1 MLPVL
6 LCRVPPRRAAG
17 VAEAGGGRAGCGRR
31 RAVLLRLAFAGVAF
45 CHCCVWSGWLG
56 ALLLRCDNT
65 STCPSMRAVRA
76 VQRAVRWKV
85 LDKKLVRAEPKRAM
99 MEGQTLT
106 VTLTAD
112 DKPNQPCRRKV
123 DGTDIVFTAPPHAR
137 EGITYD
143 LTIAGMRNGTAIAIS
158 KNNPFMSSS
167 LGGFEAAVVGAAVEA
182 AANPPHLNL
191 PPPPAPAPART
202 AAASAFGS
210 VAASR
215 DGHGAAAGRR
225 RAANGARKRAGRR
238 QQQPAVLL
246 RRPFVRAAS
255 GRSSGAAAAAG
266 GAATAAADDDGAAT
280 SAVAAHSAASAA
292 SSRRRAAI
300 GESSPK
306 GGRGVLLR
314 RRRHRKQPPLI
325 INKAARPLREAAR
338 HLTLRAALLAL
349 PLRAARPT
357 RSI

>member
-1 MLPVL
+1 MEG
-6 LCRVPPRRAAG
+6 PRHDLSRS
-17 VAEAGGGRAGCGRR
+17 
-31 RAVLLRLAFAGVAF
+31 FA
-45 CHCCVWSGWLG
+45 
-56 ALLLRCDNT
+56 
-65 STCPSMRAVRA
+65 PSR
-76 VQRAVRWKV
+76 
-85 LDKKLVRAEPKRAM
+85 KRAT

-182 AANPPHLNL
+182 ADIKSTTILNPPPPLAL
-191 PPPPAPAPART
+191 PPPPAPAPAP
-202 AAASAFGS
+202 ALPPAASAFGS

-215 DGHGAAAGRR
+215 RWPWRR
-225 RAANGARKRAGRR
+225 RRPPPCCRR
-238 QQQPAVLL
+238 CPQKS
-246 RRPFVRAAS
+246 RPP
-255 GRSSGAAAAAG
+255 AAAACSAPT
-266 GAATAAADDDGAAT
+266 TACRT
-280 SAVAAHSAASAA
+280 RRQRPILRRSSSS
-292 SSRRRAAI
+292 SSRCCCRHRRRRRRRCRHERRRRPQRRLRSLFPPPPQQSARA
-300 GESSPK
+300 SRK
-306 GGRGVLLR
+306 GGRGVLSR
-314 RRRHRKQPPLI
+314 RRRHRKHPPLI
-325 INKAARPLREAAR
+325 NNKAARPLKEAAR